1 MTWQGD
7 GEPSTSGFELKTN
20 KNKDGQYSKKD
31 IYKCHDHEEWLLTNH
46 GDKAVLTILGP
57 TLPVSAK
64 ANPSATLQIV
74 ELDHMRN
81 LLTRAEAMFDSV
93 EAGDKTN
100 LHQSFQT
107 WLDYY
112 GLNWPTCVE
121 SLDSRLAADLK
132 VDWGA

>member
-1 MTWQGD
+1 MSLQT
-7 GEPSTSGFELKTN
+7 GFELKTN
-20 KNKDGQYSKKD
+20 KNKDGQYWKKD
-31 IYKCHDHEEWLLTNH
+31 ISKCHDHEEWLLTNH

-74 ELDHMRN
+74 ELDPMRN
-81 LLTRAEAMFDSV
+81 LLTRAEAMFNAV

-100 LHQSFQT
+100 LEQSFQT

-121 SLDSRLAADLK
+121 SLDSRLATDLK
-132 VDWGA
+132 VD